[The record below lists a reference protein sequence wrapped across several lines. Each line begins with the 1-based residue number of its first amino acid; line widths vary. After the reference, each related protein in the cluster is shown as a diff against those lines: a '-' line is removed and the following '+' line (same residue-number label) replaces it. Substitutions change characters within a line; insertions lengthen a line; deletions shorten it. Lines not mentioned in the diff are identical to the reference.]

1 MDNELKRELSE
12 ILAAYLSGWKTI
24 GDLYEWLAGVNWDEG
39 NLDDESQQV
48 LGSFEL
54 LAIEVLEGI
63 REEEELLQEASDF
76 VARVTRSRYVVPKS
90 QVVVASSSSN
100 SLVQPI
106 TAFITSPSK
115 VQT

>member
-1 MDNELKRELSE
+1 MDNQLKKELSE

-39 NLDDESQQV
+39 NLDADAKQI
-48 LGSFEL
+48 LGTIEL
-54 LAIEVLEGI
+54 LATEVFEGM
-63 REEEELLQEASDF
+63 REEDELLQEASDF
-76 VARVTRSRYVVPKS
+76 VARITRSRYVVPKS
-90 QVVVASSSSN
+90 QVVVASSSSD

-106 TAFITSPSK
+106 STATISPLT